1 MSWRSNSSTSSKL
14 WATRRIRSI
23 THQSLHPIRRHT
35 SSNLAVR
42 IGYAAKSHS
51 GGLAM
56 PDGYQ
61 LKGSLPAVTFAPV
74 RELHGLALRT
84 NDIWIDE
91 QAAEVYAVLQGRPCS
106 IPTIPSCGK
115 RIPSCAPLANP

>member
-1 MSWRSNSSTSSKL
+1 
-14 WATRRIRSI
+14 
-23 THQSLHPIRRHT
+23 
-35 SSNLAVR
+35 
-42 IGYAAKSHS
+42 
-51 GGLAM
+51 M